1 MGSCHLWTEEFVSSF
16 PSFSSY
22 LRALASTSS
31 RTLSRDGS
39 RWFSSKVF
47 VAELFGLAC
56 HISLL
61 AAGTAL
67 SSEGQRRA
75 PCLSPCCS
83 FRQVRTDIFGSQGP
97 VSHRG
102 TQALSSSLML
112 SCLEGREMVNKN
124 VSVVSC
130 FPHCILFFF
139 TFFFFII
146 FFIVVDFVIHWNETA
161 MGLHVFPIPIPPPTS
176 LSTRSL

>member
-102 TQALSSSLML
+102 TQAVSSSLML

-139 TFFFFII
+139 HFLFFYYFF
-146 FFIVVDFVIHWNETA
+146 
-161 MGLHVFPIPIPPPTS
+161 L
-176 LSTRSL
+176 L